1 MVRHAIP
8 TLRPTLEEV
17 QEQFEN
23 WRKTRERRTT
33 IPEALWQAAVS
44 LSEDYPTLQISKAL
58 RLNYTA
64 LKNRVQASN
73 TDSSARTDSGP
84 AFVELDFGRSIFPGE
99 CIVEMKDK
107 SGSKMKMQLKGVTG
121 LDLLELS
128 RAFWSK
134 GS

>member
-1 MVRHAIP
+1 MVRDAIA

-17 QEQFEN
+17 RDQFEN
-23 WRKTRERRTT
+23 WRKTRERRTA

-58 RLNYTA
+58 HLNYTA

-73 TDSSARTDSGP
+73 TDFSPRTDSGP

-121 LDLLELS
+121 ADLLELS